1 MSDIPRDTDMDF
13 SNRFRNPNRKY
24 SRGEDKLLEHFKNSI
39 QTLIDQ
45 NPDIMRLL
53 SSKKIADNNEVY
65 REIVGDDGK
74 ELLAVIEEEIRAIEL
89 AGEEVDIPLLNLKFY
104 LETGIA
110 PD

>member
-1 MSDIPRDTDMDF
+1 MPISHDLPHRFLAAPPR
-13 SNRFRNPNRKY
+13 
-24 SRGEDKLLEHFKNSI
+24 GG
-39 QTLIDQ
+39 
-45 NPDIMRLL
+45 L

>member
-53 SSKKIADNNEVY
+53 AYKS
-65 REIVGDDGK
+65 
-74 ELLAVIEEEIRAIEL
+74 
-89 AGEEVDIPLLNLKFY
+89 
-104 LETGIA
+104 
-110 PD
+110 